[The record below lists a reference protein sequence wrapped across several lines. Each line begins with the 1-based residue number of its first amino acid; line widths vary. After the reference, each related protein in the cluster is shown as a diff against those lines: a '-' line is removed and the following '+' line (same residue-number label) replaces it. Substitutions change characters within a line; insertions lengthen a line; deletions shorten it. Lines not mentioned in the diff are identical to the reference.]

1 MVNHD
6 NDNGNMIV
14 GFSAVV
20 LLGYTF
26 LLIGIHMFI
35 PHPSAT
41 KKVITLSYISLLL
54 FASAQASIVGTY
66 FMPHIS
72 GSCICHGLWAAATI
86 FYICGL
92 YTLKFVYIER
102 ISILNKH
109 PMLGM
114 KVYITI
120 FYLIFRQYNI
130 YSKHNNYSMD

>member
-1 MVNHD
+1 MPSQGP
-6 NDNGNMIV
+6 NGNMIV
-14 GFSAVV
+14 GFSGVV
-20 LLGYTF
+20 LLGYTL

-54 FASAQASIVGTY
+54 FALAQASIVGTY

-72 GSCICHGLWAAATI
+72 GACICHGLWAAATI

-114 KVYITI
+114 LYMMMII
-120 FYLIFRQYNI
+120 NI
-130 YSKHNNYSMD
+130 